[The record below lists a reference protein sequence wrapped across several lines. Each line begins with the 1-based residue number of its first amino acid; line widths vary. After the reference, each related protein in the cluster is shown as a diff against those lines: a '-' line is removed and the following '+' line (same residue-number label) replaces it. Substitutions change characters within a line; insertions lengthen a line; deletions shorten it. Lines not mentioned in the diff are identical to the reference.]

1 MSNFDL
7 RETTDIKIKLV
18 LNILAFSDIIRSSQ
32 EPCLDIQAG
41 SVAWVSPVYSKPWQ
55 IQKPGIFRTLP
66 YSETWYIQNPSVYK
80 TLAYLQA

>member
-41 SVAWVSPVYSKPWQ
+41 SVAWVSPVYSKP
-55 IQKPGIFRTLP
+55 
-66 YSETWYIQNPSVYK
+66 
-80 TLAYLQA
+80 